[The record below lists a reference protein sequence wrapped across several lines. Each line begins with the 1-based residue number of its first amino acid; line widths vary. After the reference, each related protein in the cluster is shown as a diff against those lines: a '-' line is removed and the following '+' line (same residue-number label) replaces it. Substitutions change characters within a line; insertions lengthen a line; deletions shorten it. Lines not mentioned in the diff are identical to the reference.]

1 MKERKALHLD
11 TDTAMAAVTRQLI
24 LLMIK
29 YIAGMDPAFMQR
41 HLQLMRGAADD
52 LVKLRIWLLHI
63 LRFSDLCAVREHQI
77 KQIQLTDIGAGT
89 ADADDGVHI
98 IKPEQLI
105 GIYADAGHPHA

>member
-1 MKERKALHLD
+1 
-11 TDTAMAAVTRQLI
+11 
-24 LLMIK
+24 
-29 YIAGMDPAFMQR
+29 MQR

-52 LVKLRIWLLHI
+52 LVELRIWLLHI
-63 LRFSDLCAVREHQI
+63 LRFSRLCQRIGRFAPCAVREHQI